1 MRIKEIMRRSC
12 AVTAVAALVAYHV
25 GPAFNAGAAELTTRE
40 GNVNAAKESKPDS
53 ALQRQGKQEK
63 GKKDYIVKFKTKTAM
78 KQSTKT
84 YEESTEINQNGED
97 KLEENKFAS
106 LELSGSEAKQLETN
120 QNVEFVEEDKE
131 VSACGEK
138 YFAGKDKKKHK
149 KVEKRH
155 KKNESDVEWNVRMIH
170 AENKAK
176 KQQGAK
182 KVKIAI
188 LDSGVDWGNDINLAY
203 QTSLVPGEEEM
214 TQMFMDGSGHGSSV
228 ASLIAASDN
237 GEGITGINPNAE
249 IYSYRVLGDG
259 NKAPISRVVEAIYM
273 AINHKVNIIN
283 MSFGIS
289 EYSEALEKAVQD
301 ATDAGIL
308 VIAAAGNT
316 GSDGVQYPAAYDE
329 VMAVGAVDKNGSV
342 EQYSAKGEELDLVAP
357 GELVRT
363 TGFIGSEEVVSGT
376 SLAAPQVAAAASL
389 IMEKNPSASPAFV
402 RGLLNETANL
412 YGESKAYGSGLLDAE
427 YALQQYD
434 NYSKKYAEN
443 DADAKNMVEVK
454 ENKRKV
460 ETFEDTGCVE
470 GSWTQDDHE
479 KMVSAGY
486 YCVRAGT
493 RFPDLTGEKDFT
505 YDNVKYKYDLGIK
518 KGDKDSRK
526 FAGMTKNPWWHG
538 YHAQN
543 YIKAVL
549 YATYIADAIYKYNLV
564 SKTESLFEYDNQIA
578 MESSIYELYN
588 NSQLGWKYILYYL
601 KENYSKAKKQSNSN
615 GFKRAV
621 IWGMAIHSATDT
633 YAHSAETRSGTIKHN
648 KGAYVDA
655 DNPDYVTER
664 YRDAQKVAE
673 QIMDKYRSQKKLTAK
688 DLVMPGNRTVNYQ
701 LKNYE
706 KYIKEVDSSIN
717 YSYSYPSK

>member
-1 MRIKEIMRRSC
+1 MRVREIMRRSC
-12 AVTAVAALVAYHV
+12 AVTAMAALVMHHV
-25 GPAFNAGAAELTTRE
+25 GPMLNIRAAEPA
-40 GNVNAAKESKPDS
+40 NESGVTG
-53 ALQRQGKQEK
+53 QRTQQK
-63 GKKDYIVKFKTKTAM
+63 GKKDYIVKFKTKAAM

-97 KLEENKFAS
+97 KLEENKLVS
-106 LELSGSEAKQLETN
+106 LELSGKEAEQLETN

-155 KKNESDVEWNVRMIH
+155 KKNESKVEWNVQMIH

-176 KQQGAK
+176 KSNN

-188 LDSGVDWGNDINLAY
+188 LDSGVDWGNDIDLAY

-228 ASLIAASDN
+228 ASLIAAKDN

-329 VMAVGAVDKNGSV
+329 VMAVGAVDKDGSV

-389 IMEKNPSASPAFV
+389 IMEKNLNASPEFV

-412 YGESKAYGSGLLDAE
+412 YGESDAYGSGLLDAE
-427 YALQQYD
+427 YALAQYD
-434 NYSKKYAEN
+434 NYSKNYTKIN
-443 DADAKNMVEVK
+443 TQNGVEVK
-454 ENKRKV
+454 VNKRKV
-460 ETFEDTGCVE
+460 ETFEDTGCVA
-470 GSWTQDDHE
+470 GSWTEGAHK
-479 KMVSAGY
+479 KMVEEEY
-486 YCVRAGT
+486 YCVRAGV
-493 RFPDLTGEKDFT
+493 RFPDLKEKQPTIDYEGKSWNLNLGSNT
-505 YDNVKYKYDLGIK
+505 SDDKYLFYGH
-518 KGDKDSRK
+518 K
-526 FAGMTKNPWWHG
+526 FNPCWHG
-538 YHAQN
+538 YYTTN
-543 YIKAVL
+543 YVKAVL
-549 YATYIADAIYKYNLV
+549 YATYIAEAVYKYNTIAR
-564 SKTESLFEYDNQIA
+564 TESSFEYEYAQR
-578 MESSIYELYN
+578 MQQSVEHLYDK
-588 NSQLGWKYILYYL
+588 SQEGWNYILYDL
-601 KENYSKAKKQSNSN
+601 KKNNSKAKKQSNSN

-621 IWGMAIHSATDT
+621 ICGMAIHSATDV
-633 YAHSAETRSGTIKHN
+633 YAHSTRTRSGDIIHPSTGIKN
-648 KGAYVDA
+648 GAD
-655 DNPDYVTER
+655 
-664 YRDAQKVAE
+664 
-673 QIMDKYRSQKKLTAK
+673 DK
-688 DLVMPGNRTVNYQ
+688 
-701 LKNYE
+701 E
-706 KYIKEVDSSIN
+706 YIKERYDDAATVARRMMLRYSEKKELRVTDLEVPGN
-717 YSYSYPSK
+717 YTRNYELNKYSDYMKEVGNEVHYTFDYSNSHGTK

>member
-1 MRIKEIMRRSC
+1 MRVREIMRRSC
-12 AVTAVAALVAYHV
+12 AVTAMAALVMHHV
-25 GPAFNAGAAELTTRE
+25 GPMLNIRAAEPA
-40 GNVNAAKESKPDS
+40 NESGVTG
-53 ALQRQGKQEK
+53 QRTQQK

-84 YEESTEINQNGED
+84 YEESAEINQNGED
-97 KLEENKFAS
+97 KLEENKLVS
-106 LELSGSEAKQLETN
+106 LELSGKEAEQLETN

-155 KKNESDVEWNVRMIH
+155 KKNESKVEWNVQMIH

-176 KQQGAK
+176 KSNN

-188 LDSGVDWGNDINLAY
+188 LDSGVDWGNDIDLAY

-228 ASLIAASDN
+228 ASLIAAKDN

-289 EYSEALEKAVQD
+289 EYSETLEKAVQD
-301 ATDAGIL
+301 AADAGIL
-308 VIAAAGNT
+308 VVAAAGNT
-316 GSDGVQYPAAYDE
+316 GSEGVQYPAAYDE
-329 VMAVGAVDKNGSV
+329 VMAVGAVDKDGSV

-357 GELVRT
+357 GELIRT

-389 IMEKNPSASPAFV
+389 IMEKNLNASPEFV

-412 YGESKAYGSGLLDAE
+412 YGESDAYGSGLLDAE
-427 YALQQYD
+427 YALAQYD
-434 NYSKKYAEN
+434 NYSKNYTKIN
-443 DADAKNMVEVK
+443 TQNGVEVK
-454 ENKRKV
+454 VNKRKV

-470 GSWTQDDHE
+470 GSWTEGAHK
-479 KMVSAGY
+479 KMVEEEY
-486 YCVRAGT
+486 YCVRAGV
-493 RFPDLTGEKDFT
+493 RFPDLKEKQPTIDYEGKSWNLNLGSNT
-505 YDNVKYKYDLGIK
+505 SDDKYLFYGH
-518 KGDKDSRK
+518 K
-526 FAGMTKNPWWHG
+526 FNPCWHG
-538 YHAQN
+538 YYTTN
-543 YIKAVL
+543 YVKAVL
-549 YATYIADAIYKYNLV
+549 YATYIAEAVYKYNTIAR
-564 SKTESLFEYDNQIA
+564 TESSFEYEYAQR
-578 MESSIYELYN
+578 MQQSVEHLYDK
-588 NSQLGWKYILYYL
+588 SQEGWNYILYDL
-601 KENYSKAKKQSNSN
+601 KKNNSKAKKQSNSN

-621 IWGMAIHSATDT
+621 IWGMAIHSATDV
-633 YAHSAETRSGTIKHN
+633 YAHSTRTRSGDIIHPSTGIKN
-648 KGAYVDA
+648 GAD
-655 DNPDYVTER
+655 
-664 YRDAQKVAE
+664 
-673 QIMDKYRSQKKLTAK
+673 DK
-688 DLVMPGNRTVNYQ
+688 
-701 LKNYE
+701 E
-706 KYIKEVDSSIN
+706 YIKERYDDAATVARRMMLRYSEKKELRVTDLEVPGN
-717 YSYSYPSK
+717 YTRNYELNKYSDYMKEVGNEVHYTFDYSNSHGTK

>member
-1 MRIKEIMRRSC
+1 MRVREIMRRSC
-12 AVTAVAALVAYHV
+12 AVTAMAALVMHHV
-25 GPAFNAGAAELTTRE
+25 GPMLNIRAAEPA
-40 GNVNAAKESKPDS
+40 NESGVTG
-53 ALQRQGKQEK
+53 QRTQQK

-78 KQSTKT
+78 EQSTTT

-97 KLEENKFAS
+97 KLEENKLVS
-106 LELSGSEAKQLETN
+106 LELSGKEAEQLETN

-155 KKNESDVEWNVRMIH
+155 KKNESKVEWNVQMIH

-176 KQQGAK
+176 KSNN

-188 LDSGVDWGNDINLAY
+188 LDSGVDWGNDIDLAY

-228 ASLIAASDN
+228 ASLIAAKDN
-237 GEGITGINPNAE
+237 GEGLTVINPNAE

-316 GSDGVQYPAAYDE
+316 GSEGVQYPAAYDE
-329 VMAVGAVDKNGSV
+329 VMAVGAVDKDGSV

-389 IMEKNPSASPAFV
+389 IMEKNLNASPEFV

-412 YGESKAYGSGLLDAE
+412 YGESDAYGSGLLDAE
-427 YALQQYD
+427 YALAQYD
-434 NYSKKYAEN
+434 NYSKNYTKSN
-443 DADAKNMVEVK
+443 TQNGVEVK
-454 ENKRKV
+454 ANKRKV

-479 KMVSAGY
+479 VVIDPQNY
-486 YCVRAGT
+486 NVRYGA
-493 RFPDLTGEKDFT
+493 RFPDTKR
-505 YDNVKYKYDLGIK
+505 YIAK
-518 KGDKDSRK
+518 KGDENTYIFKRMSI
-526 FAGMTKNPWWHG
+526 NPWWHG
-538 YHAQN
+538 YYTTN
-543 YIKAVL
+543 YIEAVL
-549 YATYIADAIYKYNLV
+549 YISRVGDAIYKYGIGKYGKASALGYSDYKKV
-564 SKTESLFEYDNQIA
+564 KEDISKIDWDKEVGRVNERYKKSQKNTKGFQRA
-578 MESSIYELYN
+578 M
-588 NSQLGWKYILYYL
+588 
-601 KENYSKAKKQSNSN
+601 
-615 GFKRAV
+615 
-621 IWGMAIHSATDT
+621 IWGMAIHSAMDIFSHST
-633 YAHSAETRSGTIKHN
+633 YVNGSPILHTKDMQ
-648 KGAYVDA
+648 DA
-655 DNPDYVTER
+655 DRVKYLEER
-664 YRDAQKVAE
+664 YKDASVVAK
-673 QIMDKYRSQKKLTAK
+673 QIMKAYISKREL
-688 DLVMPGNRTVNYQ
+688 TVNDLILPYKAITYKI
-701 LKNYE
+701 KNLYE
-706 KYIKEVDSSIN
+706 YVLETSEESVAKKVQS
-717 YSYSYPSK
+717 YSYSGSSK

>member
-1 MRIKEIMRRSC
+1 MRVREIMRRSC
-12 AVTAVAALVAYHV
+12 AVTAMAALVMHHV
-25 GPAFNAGAAELTTRE
+25 GPMLNIRAAEPA
-40 GNVNAAKESKPDS
+40 NESGVTG
-53 ALQRQGKQEK
+53 QRTQQK

-78 KQSTKT
+78 EQSTTT

-97 KLEENKFAS
+97 KLEENKLVS
-106 LELSGSEAKQLETN
+106 LELSGKEAEQLETN

-155 KKNESDVEWNVRMIH
+155 KKNESKVEWNVQMIH

-176 KQQGAK
+176 KSNN

-188 LDSGVDWGNDINLAY
+188 LDSGVDWGNDIALAY

-228 ASLIAASDN
+228 ASLIAAKDN

-289 EYSEALEKAVQD
+289 EYSETLEKAVQD
-301 ATDAGIL
+301 AADAGIL
-308 VIAAAGNT
+308 VVAAAGNT
-316 GSDGVQYPAAYDE
+316 GSEGVQYPAAYDE
-329 VMAVGAVDKNGSV
+329 VMAVGAVDKDGSV

-357 GELVRT
+357 GELIRT

-389 IMEKNPSASPAFV
+389 IMEKNLNASPEFV

-412 YGESKAYGSGLLDAE
+412 YGESDAYGSGLLDAE
-427 YALQQYD
+427 YALAQYD
-434 NYSKKYAEN
+434 NYSKNHTKIN
-443 DADAKNMVEVK
+443 TQNGVEVK
-454 ENKRKV
+454 ANKRKV

-470 GSWTQDDHE
+470 GSWTKNTHE
-479 KMVSAGY
+479 NMVAEEY
-486 YCVRAGT
+486 YCVRAGA
-493 RFPDLTGEKDFT
+493 RLPDL
-505 YDNVKYKYDLGIK
+505 
-518 KGDKDSRK
+518 KGKQPSINYEGKAWNFNFGSNTSDDEYVFYGHK
-526 FAGMTKNPWWHG
+526 FNPWWHG
-538 YHAQN
+538 YYTIN
-543 YIKAVL
+543 YVKAVL
-549 YATYIADAIYKYNLV
+549 YATYIAEAVYKYNTI
-564 SKTESLFEYDNQIA
+564 SQTQ
-578 MESSIYELYN
+578 SSFQYEHAENMKNSVERLYAN
-588 NSQLGWKYILYYL
+588 EQAGWKYILYDL
-601 KENYSKAKKQSNSN
+601 KSKNSKAKNQSNSN

-621 IWGMAIHSATDT
+621 IWGMAIHSATDV
-633 YAHSAETRSGTIKHN
+633 YAHSARTRNGDIVHPASGTAN
-648 KGAYVDA
+648 GAD
-655 DNPDYVTER
+655 
-664 YRDAQKVAE
+664 
-673 QIMDKYRSQKKLTAK
+673 DK
-688 DLVMPGNRTVNYQ
+688 
-701 LKNYE
+701 E
-706 KYIKEVDSSIN
+706 YIKERYDDAATVARRMMLRYREKKELRVTDLEVPGNYTRNYELNKYVTYMKEVGNEVD
-717 YSYSYPSK
+717 YTFSYSNSHGTK

>member
-1 MRIKEIMRRSC
+1 MRVREIMRRSC
-12 AVTAVAALVAYHV
+12 AVTAMAALVAHHV
-25 GPAFNAGAAELTTRE
+25 GPIYNIRAAEPA
-40 GNVNAAKESKPDS
+40 NESGVTG
-53 ALQRQGKQEK
+53 QRTQQK

-84 YEESTEINQNGED
+84 YEESAEINQNGED
-97 KLEENKFAS
+97 KLEENKLVS
-106 LELSGSEAKQLETN
+106 LELSGKEAEQLETN

-155 KKNESDVEWNVRMIH
+155 KKSESKVEWNVQMIH

-176 KQQGAK
+176 KSNN

-188 LDSGVDWGNDINLAY
+188 LDSGVDWGNDIDLAY

-228 ASLIAASDN
+228 ASLIAAKDN

-329 VMAVGAVDKNGSV
+329 VMAVGAVDKDGSV

-389 IMEKNPSASPAFV
+389 IMEKNLIASPEFV

-412 YGESKAYGSGLLDAE
+412 YGESDAYGSGLLDAE
-427 YALQQYD
+427 YALAQYD
-434 NYSKKYAEN
+434 NYSKNYTKIN
-443 DADAKNMVEVK
+443 TQNGVEVK
-454 ENKRKV
+454 VNKRKV
-460 ETFEDTGCVE
+460 ETFEDTGCVA
-470 GSWTQDDHE
+470 GSWTEGAHK
-479 KMVSAGY
+479 KMVEEEY
-486 YCVRAGT
+486 YCVRAGV
-493 RFPDLTGEKDFT
+493 RFPDLKEKQPTIDYEGKSWNLNLGSNT
-505 YDNVKYKYDLGIK
+505 SDDKYLFYGH
-518 KGDKDSRK
+518 K
-526 FAGMTKNPWWHG
+526 FNPCWHG
-538 YHAQN
+538 YYTTN
-543 YIKAVL
+543 YVKAVL
-549 YATYIADAIYKYNLV
+549 YATYIAEAVYKYNTIAR
-564 SKTESLFEYDNQIA
+564 TESSFEYEYAQR
-578 MESSIYELYN
+578 MQQSVEHLYDK
-588 NSQLGWKYILYYL
+588 SQEGWNYILYDL
-601 KENYSKAKKQSNSN
+601 KKNNSKAKKQSNSN

-621 IWGMAIHSATDT
+621 IWGMAIHSATDV
-633 YAHSAETRSGTIKHN
+633 YAHSTRTRSGDIIHPSTGIKN
-648 KGAYVDA
+648 GAD
-655 DNPDYVTER
+655 
-664 YRDAQKVAE
+664 
-673 QIMDKYRSQKKLTAK
+673 DK
-688 DLVMPGNRTVNYQ
+688 
-701 LKNYE
+701 E
-706 KYIKEVDSSIN
+706 YIKERYDDAATVARRMMLRYSEKKELRVTDLEVPGN
-717 YSYSYPSK
+717 YTRNYELNKYSDYMKEVGNEVHYTFDYSNSHGTK

>member
-1 MRIKEIMRRSC
+1 MRVREIMRRSC
-12 AVTAVAALVAYHV
+12 AVTAMAALVAHHV
-25 GPAFNAGAAELTTRE
+25 GPIYNIRAAEPA
-40 GNVNAAKESKPDS
+40 NESGVTE
-53 ALQRQGKQEK
+53 QRTQQK

-84 YEESTEINQNGED
+84 YEESAEINQNGED
-97 KLEENKFAS
+97 KLEENKLVS
-106 LELSGSEAKQLETN
+106 LELSGKEAEQLETN

-155 KKNESDVEWNVRMIH
+155 KKNESKVEWNVQMIH

-176 KQQGAK
+176 KSNN

-188 LDSGVDWGNDINLAY
+188 LDSGVDWGNDIDLAY

-228 ASLIAASDN
+228 ASLIAAKDN

-289 EYSEALEKAVQD
+289 EYSETLEKAVQD
-301 ATDAGIL
+301 AADAGIL
-308 VIAAAGNT
+308 VVAAAGNT
-316 GSDGVQYPAAYDE
+316 GSEGVQYPAAYDE
-329 VMAVGAVDKNGSV
+329 VMAVGAVDKDGSV

-389 IMEKNPSASPAFV
+389 IMEKNLNASPEFV

-412 YGESKAYGSGLLDAE
+412 YGESDAYGSGLLDAE
-427 YALQQYD
+427 YALAQYD
-434 NYSKKYAEN
+434 NYSKNYTKIN
-443 DADAKNMVEVK
+443 TQNGVEVK
-454 ENKRKV
+454 VNKRKV
-460 ETFEDTGCVE
+460 ETFEDTGCVA
-470 GSWTQDDHE
+470 GSWTEGAHK
-479 KMVSAGY
+479 KMVEEEY
-486 YCVRAGT
+486 YCVRAGV
-493 RFPDLTGEKDFT
+493 RFPDLKEKQPTIDYEGKSWNLNLGSNT
-505 YDNVKYKYDLGIK
+505 SDDKYLFYGH
-518 KGDKDSRK
+518 K
-526 FAGMTKNPWWHG
+526 FNPCWHG
-538 YHAQN
+538 YYTTN
-543 YIKAVL
+543 YVKAVL
-549 YATYIADAIYKYNLV
+549 YATYIAEAVYKYNTIAR
-564 SKTESLFEYDNQIA
+564 TESSFEYEYAQR
-578 MESSIYELYN
+578 MQQSVEHLYDK
-588 NSQLGWKYILYYL
+588 SQEGWNYILYDL
-601 KENYSKAKKQSNSN
+601 KKNNSKAKKQSNSN

-621 IWGMAIHSATDT
+621 IWGMAIHSATDV
-633 YAHSAETRSGTIKHN
+633 YAHSTRTRSGDIIHPSTGIKN
-648 KGAYVDA
+648 GAD
-655 DNPDYVTER
+655 
-664 YRDAQKVAE
+664 
-673 QIMDKYRSQKKLTAK
+673 DK
-688 DLVMPGNRTVNYQ
+688 
-701 LKNYE
+701 E
-706 KYIKEVDSSIN
+706 YIKERYDDAATVARRMMLRYSEKKELRVTDLEVPGN
-717 YSYSYPSK
+717 YTRNYELNKYSDYMKEVGNEVHYTFDYSNSHGTK

>member
-1 MRIKEIMRRSC
+1 MRVREIMRRSC
-12 AVTAVAALVAYHV
+12 AVTAMAALVMHHV
-25 GPAFNAGAAELTTRE
+25 GPMLNIRAAEPA
-40 GNVNAAKESKPDS
+40 NESGVTG
-53 ALQRQGKQEK
+53 QRTQQK

-84 YEESTEINQNGED
+84 YEESAEINQNGED
-97 KLEENKFAS
+97 KLEENKLVS
-106 LELSGSEAKQLETN
+106 LELSGKEAEQLETN

-155 KKNESDVEWNVRMIH
+155 KKNESKVEWNVQMIH

-176 KQQGAK
+176 KSNN

-188 LDSGVDWGNDINLAY
+188 LDSGVDWGNDIDLAY

-228 ASLIAASDN
+228 ASLIAAKDN

-289 EYSEALEKAVQD
+289 EYSETLEKAVQD
-301 ATDAGIL
+301 AADAGIL
-308 VIAAAGNT
+308 VVAAAGNT
-316 GSDGVQYPAAYDE
+316 GSEGVQYPAAYDE
-329 VMAVGAVDKNGSV
+329 VMAVGAVDKDGSV

-389 IMEKNPSASPAFV
+389 IMEKNLNASPEFV

-412 YGESKAYGSGLLDAE
+412 YGESDAYGSGLLDAE
-427 YALQQYD
+427 YALAQYD
-434 NYSKKYAEN
+434 NYSKNYTKIN
-443 DADAKNMVEVK
+443 TQNGVEVK
-454 ENKRKV
+454 VNKRKV
-460 ETFEDTGCVE
+460 ETFEDTGCVA
-470 GSWTQDDHE
+470 GSWTEGAHK
-479 KMVSAGY
+479 KMVEEEY
-486 YCVRAGT
+486 YCVRAGV
-493 RFPDLTGEKDFT
+493 RFPDLKEKQPTIDYEGKSWNLNLGSNT
-505 YDNVKYKYDLGIK
+505 SDDKYLFYGH
-518 KGDKDSRK
+518 K
-526 FAGMTKNPWWHG
+526 FNPCWHG
-538 YHAQN
+538 YYTTN
-543 YIKAVL
+543 YVKAVL
-549 YATYIADAIYKYNLV
+549 YATYIAEAVYKYNTIAR
-564 SKTESLFEYDNQIA
+564 TESSFEYEYAQR
-578 MESSIYELYN
+578 MQQSVEHLYDK
-588 NSQLGWKYILYYL
+588 SQEGWNYILYDL
-601 KENYSKAKKQSNSN
+601 KKNNSKAKKQSNSN

-621 IWGMAIHSATDT
+621 IWGMAIHSATDV
-633 YAHSAETRSGTIKHN
+633 YAHSTRTRSGDIIHPSTGIKN
-648 KGAYVDA
+648 GAD
-655 DNPDYVTER
+655 
-664 YRDAQKVAE
+664 
-673 QIMDKYRSQKKLTAK
+673 DK
-688 DLVMPGNRTVNYQ
+688 
-701 LKNYE
+701 E
-706 KYIKEVDSSIN
+706 YIKERYDDAATVARRMMLRYSEKKELRVTDLEVPGN
-717 YSYSYPSK
+717 YTRNYELNKYSDYMKEVGNEVHYTFDYSNSHGTK

>member
-1 MRIKEIMRRSC
+1 MRVREIMRRSC
-12 AVTAVAALVAYHV
+12 AVTAMAALVMHHV
-25 GPAFNAGAAELTTRE
+25 GPMLNIRAAEPA
-40 GNVNAAKESKPDS
+40 NESGV
-53 ALQRQGKQEK
+53 AEQRTQQK
-63 GKKDYIVKFKTKTAM
+63 GKKDYIVKFKTKAAM

-97 KLEENKFAS
+97 KLEENKLVS
-106 LELSGSEAKQLETN
+106 LELSGKEAEQLETN
-120 QNVEFVEEDKE
+120 QNVEFVEEDKD

-155 KKNESDVEWNVRMIH
+155 KKNESKVEWNVQMIH

-176 KQQGAK
+176 KSNN

-188 LDSGVDWGNDINLAY
+188 LDSGVDWGNDIDLAY

-228 ASLIAASDN
+228 ASLIAAKDN

-289 EYSEALEKAVQD
+289 EYSETLEKAVQD
-301 ATDAGIL
+301 AADAGIL
-308 VIAAAGNT
+308 VVAAAGNT
-316 GSDGVQYPAAYDE
+316 GSEGVQYPAAYDE
-329 VMAVGAVDKNGSV
+329 VMAVGAVDKDGSV

-389 IMEKNPSASPAFV
+389 IMEKNLNASPEFV

-412 YGESKAYGSGLLDAE
+412 YGESDAYGSGLLDAE
-427 YALQQYD
+427 YALAQYD
-434 NYSKKYAEN
+434 NYSKNYTKIN
-443 DADAKNMVEVK
+443 TQNGVEVK
-454 ENKRKV
+454 ANKRKV

-470 GSWTQDDHE
+470 GSWTEGAHK
-479 KMVSAGY
+479 KMVEEEY
-486 YCVRAGT
+486 YCVRAGV
-493 RFPDLTGEKDFT
+493 RFPDLKEKQPTIDYEGKSWNLNLGSNT
-505 YDNVKYKYDLGIK
+505 SDDKYLFYGH
-518 KGDKDSRK
+518 K
-526 FAGMTKNPWWHG
+526 FNPCWHG
-538 YHAQN
+538 YYTTN
-543 YIKAVL
+543 YVKAVL
-549 YATYIADAIYKYNLV
+549 YATYIAEAVYKYNTIAR
-564 SKTESLFEYDNQIA
+564 TESSFEYEYAQR
-578 MESSIYELYN
+578 MQQSVEHLYDK
-588 NSQLGWKYILYYL
+588 SQEGWNYILYDL
-601 KENYSKAKKQSNSN
+601 KKNNSKAKKQSNSN

-621 IWGMAIHSATDT
+621 IWGMAIHSATDV
-633 YAHSAETRSGTIKHN
+633 YAHSTRTRSGDIIHPSTGIKN
-648 KGAYVDA
+648 GAD
-655 DNPDYVTER
+655 
-664 YRDAQKVAE
+664 
-673 QIMDKYRSQKKLTAK
+673 DK
-688 DLVMPGNRTVNYQ
+688 
-701 LKNYE
+701 E
-706 KYIKEVDSSIN
+706 YIKERYDDAATVARRMMLRYSEKKELRVTDLEVPGN
-717 YSYSYPSK
+717 YTRNYELNKYSDYMKEVGNEVHYTFDYSNSHGTK

>member
-1 MRIKEIMRRSC
+1 MRVREIMRRSC
-12 AVTAVAALVAYHV
+12 AVTAMAALVMHHV
-25 GPAFNAGAAELTTRE
+25 GPMLNIRAAEPA
-40 GNVNAAKESKPDS
+40 NESGVTG
-53 ALQRQGKQEK
+53 QRTQQK
-63 GKKDYIVKFKTKTAM
+63 GKKDYIVKFKTKAEM

-97 KLEENKFAS
+97 KLEENKLVS
-106 LELSGSEAKQLETN
+106 LELSGKEAEQLETN

-155 KKNESDVEWNVRMIH
+155 KKNESKVEWNVQMIH

-176 KQQGAK
+176 KSNN

-188 LDSGVDWGNDINLAY
+188 LDSGVDWGNDIDLAY

-228 ASLIAASDN
+228 ASLIAAKDN

-289 EYSEALEKAVQD
+289 EYSETLEKAVQD
-301 ATDAGIL
+301 AADAGIL
-308 VIAAAGNT
+308 VVAAAGNT
-316 GSDGVQYPAAYDE
+316 GSEGVQYPAAYDE
-329 VMAVGAVDKNGSV
+329 VMAVGAVDKDGSV

-389 IMEKNPSASPAFV
+389 IMEKNLNASPEFV

-412 YGESKAYGSGLLDAE
+412 YGESDAYGSGLLDAE
-427 YALQQYD
+427 YALAQYD
-434 NYSKKYAEN
+434 NYSKNYTKIN
-443 DADAKNMVEVK
+443 TQNGVEVK
-454 ENKRKV
+454 VNKRKV
-460 ETFEDTGCVE
+460 ETFEDTGCVA
-470 GSWTQDDHE
+470 GSWTEGAHK
-479 KMVSAGY
+479 KMVEEEY
-486 YCVRAGT
+486 YCVRAGV
-493 RFPDLTGEKDFT
+493 RFPDLKEKQPTIDYEGKSWNLNLGSHT
-505 YDNVKYKYDLGIK
+505 SDDKYLFYGH
-518 KGDKDSRK
+518 K
-526 FAGMTKNPWWHG
+526 FNPCWHG
-538 YHAQN
+538 YYTTN
-543 YIKAVL
+543 YVKAVL
-549 YATYIADAIYKYNLV
+549 YATYIAEAVYKYNTIAR
-564 SKTESLFEYDNQIA
+564 TESSFEYEYAQR
-578 MESSIYELYN
+578 MQQSVEHLYDK
-588 NSQLGWKYILYYL
+588 SQEGWNYILYDL
-601 KENYSKAKKQSNSN
+601 KKNNSKAKKQSNSN

-621 IWGMAIHSATDT
+621 IWGMAIHSATDV
-633 YAHSAETRSGTIKHN
+633 YAHSTRTRSGDIIHPSTGIKN
-648 KGAYVDA
+648 GAD
-655 DNPDYVTER
+655 
-664 YRDAQKVAE
+664 
-673 QIMDKYRSQKKLTAK
+673 DK
-688 DLVMPGNRTVNYQ
+688 
-701 LKNYE
+701 E
-706 KYIKEVDSSIN
+706 YIKERYDDAATVARRMMLRYSEKKELRVTDLEVPGN
-717 YSYSYPSK
+717 YTRNYELNKYSDYMKEVGNEVHYTFDYSNSHGTK

>member
-1 MRIKEIMRRSC
+1 MRVREIMRRSC
-12 AVTAVAALVAYHV
+12 AVTAMAALVMHHV
-25 GPAFNAGAAELTTRE
+25 GPMLNIRAAEPA
-40 GNVNAAKESKPDS
+40 NESGVTG
-53 ALQRQGKQEK
+53 QRTQQK
-63 GKKDYIVKFKTKTAM
+63 GKKDYIVKFKTKAEM

-97 KLEENKFAS
+97 KLEENKLVS
-106 LELSGSEAKQLETN
+106 LELSGKEAEQLETN

-155 KKNESDVEWNVRMIH
+155 KKNESKVEWNVQMIH

-176 KQQGAK
+176 KSNN

-188 LDSGVDWGNDINLAY
+188 LDSGVDWGNDIDLAY

-228 ASLIAASDN
+228 ASLIAAKDN

-289 EYSEALEKAVQD
+289 EYSETLEKAVQD
-301 ATDAGIL
+301 AADAGIL
-308 VIAAAGNT
+308 VVAAAGNT
-316 GSDGVQYPAAYDE
+316 GSEGVQYPAAYDE
-329 VMAVGAVDKNGSV
+329 VMAVGAVDKDGSV

-389 IMEKNPSASPAFV
+389 IMEKNLNASPEFV

-412 YGESKAYGSGLLDAE
+412 YGESDAYGSGLLDAE
-427 YALQQYD
+427 YALAQYD
-434 NYSKKYAEN
+434 NYSKNYTKIN
-443 DADAKNMVEVK
+443 TQNGVEVK
-454 ENKRKV
+454 VNKRKV
-460 ETFEDTGCVE
+460 ETFEDTGCVA
-470 GSWTQDDHE
+470 GSWTEGAHK
-479 KMVSAGY
+479 KMVEEEY
-486 YCVRAGT
+486 YCVRAGV
-493 RFPDLTGEKDFT
+493 RFPDLKEKQPTIDYEGKSWNLNLGSNT
-505 YDNVKYKYDLGIK
+505 SDDKYLFYGH
-518 KGDKDSRK
+518 K
-526 FAGMTKNPWWHG
+526 FNPCWHG
-538 YHAQN
+538 YYTTN
-543 YIKAVL
+543 YVKAVL
-549 YATYIADAIYKYNLV
+549 YATYIAEAVYKYNTIAR
-564 SKTESLFEYDNQIA
+564 TESSFEYEYAQR
-578 MESSIYELYN
+578 MQQSVEHLYDK
-588 NSQLGWKYILYYL
+588 SQEGWNYILYDL
-601 KENYSKAKKQSNSN
+601 KKNNSKAKKQSNSN

-621 IWGMAIHSATDT
+621 IWGMAIHSATDV
-633 YAHSAETRSGTIKHN
+633 YAHSTRTRSGDIIHPSTGIKN
-648 KGAYVDA
+648 GAD
-655 DNPDYVTER
+655 
-664 YRDAQKVAE
+664 
-673 QIMDKYRSQKKLTAK
+673 DK
-688 DLVMPGNRTVNYQ
+688 
-701 LKNYE
+701 E
-706 KYIKEVDSSIN
+706 YIKERYDDAATVARRMMLRYSEKKELRVTDLEVPGN
-717 YSYSYPSK
+717 YTRNYELNKYSDYMKEVGNEVHYTFDYSNSHGTK

>member
-1 MRIKEIMRRSC
+1 MRVREIMRRSC
-12 AVTAVAALVAYHV
+12 AVTAMAALVMHHV
-25 GPAFNAGAAELTTRE
+25 GPMLNIRAAEPA
-40 GNVNAAKESKPDS
+40 NESGVTG
-53 ALQRQGKQEK
+53 QRTQQK
-63 GKKDYIVKFKTKTAM
+63 GKKDNIVKFKTKAEM

-97 KLEENKFAS
+97 KLEENKLVS
-106 LELSGSEAKQLETN
+106 LELSGKEAEQLETN

-155 KKNESDVEWNVRMIH
+155 KKNESKVEWNVQMIH

-176 KQQGAK
+176 KSNN

-188 LDSGVDWGNDINLAY
+188 LDSGVDWGNDIDLAY

-228 ASLIAASDN
+228 ASLIAAKDN

-289 EYSEALEKAVQD
+289 EYSETLEKAVQD
-301 ATDAGIL
+301 AADAGIL
-308 VIAAAGNT
+308 VVAAAGNT
-316 GSDGVQYPAAYDE
+316 GSEGVQYPAAYDE
-329 VMAVGAVDKNGSV
+329 VMAVGAVDKDGSV

-389 IMEKNPSASPAFV
+389 IMEKNLNASPEFV

-412 YGESKAYGSGLLDAE
+412 YGESDAYGSGLLDAE
-427 YALQQYD
+427 YALAQYD
-434 NYSKKYAEN
+434 NYSKNYTKIN
-443 DADAKNMVEVK
+443 TQNGVEVK
-454 ENKRKV
+454 VNKRKV
-460 ETFEDTGCVE
+460 ETFEDTGCVA
-470 GSWTQDDHE
+470 GSWTEGAHK
-479 KMVSAGY
+479 KMVEEEY
-486 YCVRAGT
+486 YCVRAGV
-493 RFPDLTGEKDFT
+493 RFPDLKEKQPTIDYEGKSWNLNLGSNT
-505 YDNVKYKYDLGIK
+505 SDDKYLFYGH
-518 KGDKDSRK
+518 K
-526 FAGMTKNPWWHG
+526 FNPCWHG
-538 YHAQN
+538 YYTTN
-543 YIKAVL
+543 YVKAVL
-549 YATYIADAIYKYNLV
+549 YATYIAEAVYKYNTIAR
-564 SKTESLFEYDNQIA
+564 TESSFEYEYAQR
-578 MESSIYELYN
+578 MQQSVEHLYDK
-588 NSQLGWKYILYYL
+588 SQEGWNYILYDL
-601 KENYSKAKKQSNSN
+601 KKNNSKAKKQSNSN

-621 IWGMAIHSATDT
+621 IWGMAIHSATDV
-633 YAHSAETRSGTIKHN
+633 YAHSTRTRSGDIIHPSTGIKN
-648 KGAYVDA
+648 GAD
-655 DNPDYVTER
+655 
-664 YRDAQKVAE
+664 
-673 QIMDKYRSQKKLTAK
+673 DK
-688 DLVMPGNRTVNYQ
+688 
-701 LKNYE
+701 E
-706 KYIKEVDSSIN
+706 YIKERYDDAATVARRMMLRYSEKKELRVTDLEVPGN
-717 YSYSYPSK
+717 YTRNYELNKYSDYMKEVGNEVHYTFDYSNSHGTK

>member
-1 MRIKEIMRRSC
+1 MRVREIMRRSC
-12 AVTAVAALVAYHV
+12 AVTAMAALVAHHV
-25 GPAFNAGAAELTTRE
+25 GPIYNIRAAEPA
-40 GNVNAAKESKPDS
+40 NESGVTE
-53 ALQRQGKQEK
+53 QRTQQK

-84 YEESTEINQNGED
+84 YEESAEINQNGED
-97 KLEENKFAS
+97 KLEENKLVS
-106 LELSGSEAKQLETN
+106 LELSGKEAEQLETN

-155 KKNESDVEWNVRMIH
+155 KKSESKVEWNVQMIH

-176 KQQGAK
+176 KSNN

-188 LDSGVDWGNDINLAY
+188 LDSGVDWGNDIDLAY

-228 ASLIAASDN
+228 ASLIAAKDN

-329 VMAVGAVDKNGSV
+329 VMAVGAVDKDGSV

-389 IMEKNPSASPAFV
+389 IMEKNLNASPEFV

-412 YGESKAYGSGLLDAE
+412 YGESDAYGSGLLDAE
-427 YALQQYD
+427 YALAQYD
-434 NYSKKYAEN
+434 NYSKNYTKIN
-443 DADAKNMVEVK
+443 TQNGVEVK
-454 ENKRKV
+454 VNKRKV
-460 ETFEDTGCVE
+460 ETFEDTGCVA
-470 GSWTQDDHE
+470 GSWTEGAHK
-479 KMVSAGY
+479 KMVEEEY
-486 YCVRAGT
+486 YCVRAGV
-493 RFPDLTGEKDFT
+493 RFPDLKEKQPTIDYEGKSWNLNLGSNT
-505 YDNVKYKYDLGIK
+505 SDDKYLFYGH
-518 KGDKDSRK
+518 K
-526 FAGMTKNPWWHG
+526 FNPCWHG
-538 YHAQN
+538 YYTTN
-543 YIKAVL
+543 YVKAVL
-549 YATYIADAIYKYNLV
+549 YATYIAEAVYKYNTIAR
-564 SKTESLFEYDNQIA
+564 TESSFEYEYAQR
-578 MESSIYELYN
+578 MQQSVEHLYDK
-588 NSQLGWKYILYYL
+588 SQEGWNYILYDL
-601 KENYSKAKKQSNSN
+601 KKNNSKAKKQSNSN

-621 IWGMAIHSATDT
+621 IWGMAIHSATDV
-633 YAHSAETRSGTIKHN
+633 YAHSTRTRSGDIIHPSTGIKN
-648 KGAYVDA
+648 GAD
-655 DNPDYVTER
+655 
-664 YRDAQKVAE
+664 
-673 QIMDKYRSQKKLTAK
+673 DK
-688 DLVMPGNRTVNYQ
+688 
-701 LKNYE
+701 E
-706 KYIKEVDSSIN
+706 YIKERYDDAATVARRMMLRYSEKKELRVTDLEVPGN
-717 YSYSYPSK
+717 YTRNYELNKYSDYMKEVGNEVHYTFDYSNSHGTK

>member
-1 MRIKEIMRRSC
+1 MRVREIMRRSC
-12 AVTAVAALVAYHV
+12 AVTAMAALVMHHV
-25 GPAFNAGAAELTTRE
+25 GPMLNIRAAEPA
-40 GNVNAAKESKPDS
+40 NESGVTG
-53 ALQRQGKQEK
+53 QRTQQK
-63 GKKDYIVKFKTKTAM
+63 GKKDYIVKFKTKAAM

-97 KLEENKFAS
+97 KLEENKLVS
-106 LELSGSEAKQLETN
+106 LELSGKEAEQLETN

-155 KKNESDVEWNVRMIH
+155 KKNESKVEWNVQMIH

-176 KQQGAK
+176 KSNN

-188 LDSGVDWGNDINLAY
+188 LDSGVDWGNDIDLAY

-228 ASLIAASDN
+228 ASLIAAKDN

-308 VIAAAGNT
+308 VVAAAGNT
-316 GSDGVQYPAAYDE
+316 GSEGVQYPAAYDE
-329 VMAVGAVDKNGSV
+329 VMAVGAVDKDGSV

-389 IMEKNPSASPAFV
+389 IMEKNLNASPEFV

-412 YGESKAYGSGLLDAE
+412 YGESDAYGSGLLDAE
-427 YALQQYD
+427 YALAQYD
-434 NYSKKYAEN
+434 NYSKNYTKIN
-443 DADAKNMVEVK
+443 TQNGVEVK
-454 ENKRKV
+454 VNKRKV

-470 GSWTQDDHE
+470 GSWTEGAHK
-479 KMVSAGY
+479 KMVEEEY
-486 YCVRAGT
+486 YCVRAGV
-493 RFPDLTGEKDFT
+493 RFPDLKDKLTVT
-505 YDNVKYKYDLGIK
+505 YDNVSYSFDMGTEHS
-518 KGDKDSRK
+518 GENGTEGRK
-526 FAGMTKNPWWHG
+526 FAGMNPNPCWHG
-538 YHAQN
+538 YYTTN
-543 YIKAVL
+543 YVKAVL
-549 YATYIADAIYKYNLV
+549 YATYIAEAVYKYNTIAR
-564 SKTESLFEYDNQIA
+564 TESSFEYEYAQKTQDSV
-578 MESSIYELYN
+578 EELYKT
-588 NSQLGWKYILYYL
+588 SQKGWNYILYDL
-601 KENYSKAKKQSNSN
+601 KKNNSKAKKQSNSN

-621 IWGMAIHSATDT
+621 IWGMAIHSATDV
-633 YAHSAETRSGTIKHN
+633 YAHSARTRSGDIIHPSTGIKN
-648 KGAYVDA
+648 GAD
-655 DNPDYVTER
+655 
-664 YRDAQKVAE
+664 
-673 QIMDKYRSQKKLTAK
+673 DK
-688 DLVMPGNRTVNYQ
+688 
-701 LKNYE
+701 E
-706 KYIKEVDSSIN
+706 YIKERYDDAATVARRMMLRYSEKKELRVTDLEVPGN
-717 YSYSYPSK
+717 YTRNYELNKYSDYMKEVGNEVHYTFDYSNSHGTK

>member
-1 MRIKEIMRRSC
+1 MRVREIMRRSC
-12 AVTAVAALVAYHV
+12 AVTAMAALVAHHV
-25 GPAFNAGAAELTTRE
+25 GPIYNIRAAEPA
-40 GNVNAAKESKPDS
+40 NESGVTE
-53 ALQRQGKQEK
+53 QRTQQK

-84 YEESTEINQNGED
+84 YEESAEINQNGED
-97 KLEENKFAS
+97 KLEENKLVS
-106 LELSGSEAKQLETN
+106 LELSGKEAEQLETN

-131 VSACGEK
+131 VSACGDK

-155 KKNESDVEWNVRMIH
+155 KKNESKVEWNVQMIH

-176 KQQGAK
+176 KSNN

-188 LDSGVDWGNDINLAY
+188 LDSGVDWGNDIDLAY

-228 ASLIAASDN
+228 ASLIAAKDN

-289 EYSEALEKAVQD
+289 EYSETLEKAVQD
-301 ATDAGIL
+301 AADAGIL
-308 VIAAAGNT
+308 VVAAAGNT

-329 VMAVGAVDKNGSV
+329 VMAVGAVDKDGSV

-389 IMEKNPSASPAFV
+389 IMEKNLNASPEFV

-412 YGESKAYGSGLLDAE
+412 YGESDAYGSGLLDAE
-427 YALQQYD
+427 YALAQYD
-434 NYSKKYAEN
+434 NYSKNHTKIN
-443 DADAKNMVEVK
+443 TQNGVEVK
-454 ENKRKV
+454 ANKRKV

-470 GSWTQDDHE
+470 GSWTRDTHE
-479 KMVSAGY
+479 NMVSAGY
-486 YCVRAGT
+486 FNVRYGA
-493 RFPDLTGEKDFT
+493 RFPDTERYKTG
-505 YDNVKYKYDLGIK
+505 DNKYVF
-518 KGDKDSRK
+518 R
-526 FAGMTKNPWWHG
+526 GMENNPWWHG
-538 YHAQN
+538 FYPTN

-549 YATYIADAIYKYNLV
+549 FASYMADTIGDKGIGQQNKTNNINAYSSASNMLDDVQYMDDKGIWSALLSEIKANDSSSKVQKQKDGKGFRRAIL
-564 SKTESLFEYDNQIA
+564 
-578 MESSIYELYN
+578 
-588 NSQLGWKYILYYL
+588 
-601 KENYSKAKKQSNSN
+601 
-615 GFKRAV
+615 
-621 IWGMAIHSATDT
+621 WGMAIHSATDI
-633 YAHSAETRSGTIKHN
+633 YAHSIRYKEKRITHTVVNGKKRADDVTVCPRRYEDAKQIAEKMMKKYIAKARLRASDLLPTKSPT
-648 KGAYVDA
+648 
-655 DNPDYVTER
+655 DY
-664 YRDAQKVAE
+664 
-673 QIMDKYRSQKKLTAK
+673 QI
-688 DLVMPGNRTVNYQ
+688 YQ
-701 LKNYE
+701 LYSF
-706 KYIKEVDSSIN
+706 IWDVDGAELASTV
-717 YSYSYPSK
+717 YSYSYQNSSK

>member
-1 MRIKEIMRRSC
+1 MRVREIMRRSC
-12 AVTAVAALVAYHV
+12 AVTAMAALVMHHV
-25 GPAFNAGAAELTTRE
+25 GPMLNIRAAEPA
-40 GNVNAAKESKPDS
+40 NESGVTG
-53 ALQRQGKQEK
+53 QRTQQK
-63 GKKDYIVKFKTKTAM
+63 GKKDYIVKFKTKAEM

-97 KLEENKFAS
+97 KLEENKLVS
-106 LELSGSEAKQLETN
+106 LELSGKEAEQLETN

-155 KKNESDVEWNVRMIH
+155 KKNESKVEWNVQMIH

-176 KQQGAK
+176 KSNN

-188 LDSGVDWGNDINLAY
+188 LDSGVDWGNDIDLAY

-228 ASLIAASDN
+228 ASLIAAKDN

-289 EYSEALEKAVQD
+289 EYSETLEKAVQD
-301 ATDAGIL
+301 AADAGIL
-308 VIAAAGNT
+308 VVATAGNT
-316 GSDGVQYPAAYDE
+316 GSEGVQYPAAYDE
-329 VMAVGAVDKNGSV
+329 VMAVGAVDKDGSV

-389 IMEKNPSASPAFV
+389 IMEKNLNASPEFV

-412 YGESKAYGSGLLDAE
+412 YGESDAYGSGLLDAE
-427 YALQQYD
+427 YALAQYD
-434 NYSKKYAEN
+434 NYSKNYTKIN
-443 DADAKNMVEVK
+443 TQNGVEVK
-454 ENKRKV
+454 VNKRKV
-460 ETFEDTGCVE
+460 ETFEDTGCVA
-470 GSWTQDDHE
+470 GSWTEGAHK
-479 KMVSAGY
+479 KMVEEEY
-486 YCVRAGT
+486 YCVRAGV
-493 RFPDLTGEKDFT
+493 RFPDLKEKQPTIDYEGKSWNLNLGSNT
-505 YDNVKYKYDLGIK
+505 SDDKYLFYGH
-518 KGDKDSRK
+518 K
-526 FAGMTKNPWWHG
+526 FNPCWHG
-538 YHAQN
+538 YYTTN
-543 YIKAVL
+543 YVKAVL
-549 YATYIADAIYKYNLV
+549 YATYIAEAVYKYNTIAR
-564 SKTESLFEYDNQIA
+564 TESSFEYEYAQR
-578 MESSIYELYN
+578 MQQSVEHLYDK
-588 NSQLGWKYILYYL
+588 SQEGWNYILYDL
-601 KENYSKAKKQSNSN
+601 KKNNSKAKKQSNSN

-621 IWGMAIHSATDT
+621 IWGMAIHSATDV
-633 YAHSAETRSGTIKHN
+633 YAHSTRTRSGDIIHPSTGIKN
-648 KGAYVDA
+648 GAD
-655 DNPDYVTER
+655 
-664 YRDAQKVAE
+664 
-673 QIMDKYRSQKKLTAK
+673 DK
-688 DLVMPGNRTVNYQ
+688 
-701 LKNYE
+701 E
-706 KYIKEVDSSIN
+706 YIKERYDDAATVARRMMLRYSEKKELRVTDLEVPGN
-717 YSYSYPSK
+717 YTRNYELNKYSDYMKEVGNEVHYTFDYSNSHGTK

>member
-1 MRIKEIMRRSC
+1 MRVREIMRRSC
-12 AVTAVAALVAYHV
+12 AVTAMAALVMHHV
-25 GPAFNAGAAELTTRE
+25 GPMLNIRAAEPA
-40 GNVNAAKESKPDS
+40 NESGVTG
-53 ALQRQGKQEK
+53 QRTQQK
-63 GKKDYIVKFKTKTAM
+63 GKKDYIVKFKTKAEM

-97 KLEENKFAS
+97 KLEENKLVS
-106 LELSGSEAKQLETN
+106 LELSGKEAEQLETN

-155 KKNESDVEWNVRMIH
+155 KKNESKVEWNVQMIH

-176 KQQGAK
+176 KSNN

-188 LDSGVDWGNDINLAY
+188 LDSGVDWGNDIDLAY

-228 ASLIAASDN
+228 ASLIAAKDN

-289 EYSEALEKAVQD
+289 EYSETLEKAVQD
-301 ATDAGIL
+301 AADAGIL
-308 VIAAAGNT
+308 VVAAAGNT
-316 GSDGVQYPAAYDE
+316 GSEGVQYPAAYDE
-329 VMAVGAVDKNGSV
+329 VMAVGAVDKDGSV

-389 IMEKNPSASPAFV
+389 IMEKNLNASPEFV

-412 YGESKAYGSGLLDAE
+412 YGESDAYGSGLLDAE
-427 YALQQYD
+427 YALAQYD
-434 NYSKKYAEN
+434 NYSKNYTKIN
-443 DADAKNMVEVK
+443 TQNGVEVK
-454 ENKRKV
+454 VNKRKV
-460 ETFEDTGCVE
+460 ETFEDTGCVA
-470 GSWTQDDHE
+470 GSWTEGAHK
-479 KMVSAGY
+479 KMVEEEY
-486 YCVRAGT
+486 YCVRAGV
-493 RFPDLTGEKDFT
+493 RFSDLKEKQPTIDYEGKSWNLNLGSNT
-505 YDNVKYKYDLGIK
+505 SDDKYLFYGH
-518 KGDKDSRK
+518 K
-526 FAGMTKNPWWHG
+526 FNPCWHG
-538 YHAQN
+538 YYTTN
-543 YIKAVL
+543 YVKAVL
-549 YATYIADAIYKYNLV
+549 YATYIAEAVYKYNTIAR
-564 SKTESLFEYDNQIA
+564 TESSFEYEYAQR
-578 MESSIYELYN
+578 MQQSVEHLYDK
-588 NSQLGWKYILYYL
+588 SQEGWNYILYDL
-601 KENYSKAKKQSNSN
+601 KKNNSKAKKQSNSN

-621 IWGMAIHSATDT
+621 IWGMAIHSATDV
-633 YAHSAETRSGTIKHN
+633 YAHSTRTRSGDIIHPSTGIKN
-648 KGAYVDA
+648 GAD
-655 DNPDYVTER
+655 
-664 YRDAQKVAE
+664 
-673 QIMDKYRSQKKLTAK
+673 DK
-688 DLVMPGNRTVNYQ
+688 
-701 LKNYE
+701 E
-706 KYIKEVDSSIN
+706 YIKERYDDAATVARRMMLRYSEKKELRVTDLEVPGN
-717 YSYSYPSK
+717 YTRNYELNKYSDYMKEVGNEVHYTFDYSNSHGTK

>member
-1 MRIKEIMRRSC
+1 MRVREIMRRSC
-12 AVTAVAALVAYHV
+12 AVTAMAALVAHHV
-25 GPAFNAGAAELTTRE
+25 GPIYSIRAAEPA
-40 GNVNAAKESKPDS
+40 NESGVTE
-53 ALQRQGKQEK
+53 QRTQQK

-84 YEESTEINQNGED
+84 YEESAEINQNGED
-97 KLEENKFAS
+97 KLEENKLVS
-106 LELSGSEAKQLETN
+106 LELSGKEAEQLETN

-155 KKNESDVEWNVRMIH
+155 KKNESKVEWNVQMIH

-176 KQQGAK
+176 KSNN

-188 LDSGVDWGNDINLAY
+188 LDSGVDWGNDIDLAY

-228 ASLIAASDN
+228 ASLIAAKDN

-301 ATDAGIL
+301 AADAGIL
-308 VIAAAGNT
+308 VVAAAGNT
-316 GSDGVQYPAAYDE
+316 GSEGVQYPAAYDE
-329 VMAVGAVDKNGSV
+329 VMAVGAVDKDGSV

-389 IMEKNPSASPAFV
+389 IMEKNLNASPEFV

-412 YGESKAYGSGLLDAE
+412 YGESDAYGSGLLDAE
-427 YALQQYD
+427 YALAQYD
-434 NYSKKYAEN
+434 NYSKNHTKIN
-443 DADAKNMVEVK
+443 TQNGVEVK
-454 ENKRKV
+454 ANKRKV

-470 GSWTQDDHE
+470 GSWTEGAHK
-479 KMVSAGY
+479 KMLEEEY
-486 YCVRAGT
+486 YCVRAGV
-493 RFPDLTGEKDFT
+493 RFPDLKEKQPTIDYEGKSWNLNLGSNT
-505 YDNVKYKYDLGIK
+505 SDDKYLFYGH
-518 KGDKDSRK
+518 K
-526 FAGMTKNPWWHG
+526 FNPCWHG
-538 YHAQN
+538 YYTTN
-543 YIKAVL
+543 YVKAVL
-549 YATYIADAIYKYNLV
+549 YATYIAEAVYKYNTIAR
-564 SKTESLFEYDNQIA
+564 TESSFEYEYAQR
-578 MESSIYELYN
+578 MQQSVEHLYDK
-588 NSQLGWKYILYYL
+588 SQEGWNYILYDL
-601 KENYSKAKKQSNSN
+601 KKNNSKAKKQSNSN

-621 IWGMAIHSATDT
+621 IWGMAIHSATDV
-633 YAHSAETRSGTIKHN
+633 YAHSTRTRSGDIIHPSTGIKN
-648 KGAYVDA
+648 GAD
-655 DNPDYVTER
+655 
-664 YRDAQKVAE
+664 
-673 QIMDKYRSQKKLTAK
+673 DK
-688 DLVMPGNRTVNYQ
+688 
-701 LKNYE
+701 E
-706 KYIKEVDSSIN
+706 YIKERYDDAATVARRMMLRYSEKKELRVTDLEVPGN
-717 YSYSYPSK
+717 YTRNYELNKYSDYMKEVGNEVHYTFDYSNSHGTK

>member
-1 MRIKEIMRRSC
+1 MRVREIMRRSC
-12 AVTAVAALVAYHV
+12 AVTAMAALVMHHV
-25 GPAFNAGAAELTTRE
+25 GPMLNIRAAEPA
-40 GNVNAAKESKPDS
+40 NESGVTG
-53 ALQRQGKQEK
+53 QRTQQK
-63 GKKDYIVKFKTKTAM
+63 GKKDFIVKFKTKAEM

-97 KLEENKFAS
+97 KLEENKLVS
-106 LELSGSEAKQLETN
+106 LELSGKEAEQLETN

-155 KKNESDVEWNVRMIH
+155 KKNESKVEWNVQMIH

-176 KQQGAK
+176 KSNN

-188 LDSGVDWGNDINLAY
+188 LDSGVDWGNDIDLAY

-228 ASLIAASDN
+228 ASLIAAKDN

-289 EYSEALEKAVQD
+289 EYSETLEKAVQD
-301 ATDAGIL
+301 AADAGIL
-308 VIAAAGNT
+308 VVAAAGNT
-316 GSDGVQYPAAYDE
+316 GSEGVQYPAAYDE
-329 VMAVGAVDKNGSV
+329 VMAVGAVDKDGSV

-389 IMEKNPSASPAFV
+389 IMEKNLNASPEFV

-412 YGESKAYGSGLLDAE
+412 YGESDAYGSGLLDAE
-427 YALQQYD
+427 YALAQYD
-434 NYSKKYAEN
+434 NYSKNYTKIN
-443 DADAKNMVEVK
+443 TQNGVEVK
-454 ENKRKV
+454 VNKRKV
-460 ETFEDTGCVE
+460 ETFEDTGCVA
-470 GSWTQDDHE
+470 GSWTEGAHK
-479 KMVSAGY
+479 KMVEEEY
-486 YCVRAGT
+486 YCVRAGV
-493 RFPDLTGEKDFT
+493 RFPDLKEKQPTIDYEGKSWNLNLGSNT
-505 YDNVKYKYDLGIK
+505 SDDKYLFYGH
-518 KGDKDSRK
+518 K
-526 FAGMTKNPWWHG
+526 FNPCWHG
-538 YHAQN
+538 YYTTN
-543 YIKAVL
+543 YVKAVL
-549 YATYIADAIYKYNLV
+549 YATYIAEAVYKYNTIAR
-564 SKTESLFEYDNQIA
+564 TESSFEYEYAQR
-578 MESSIYELYN
+578 MQQSVEHLYDK
-588 NSQLGWKYILYYL
+588 SQEGWNYILYDL
-601 KENYSKAKKQSNSN
+601 KKNNSKAKKQSNSN

-621 IWGMAIHSATDT
+621 IWGMAIHSATDV
-633 YAHSAETRSGTIKHN
+633 YAHSTRTRSGDIIHPSTGIKN
-648 KGAYVDA
+648 GAD
-655 DNPDYVTER
+655 
-664 YRDAQKVAE
+664 
-673 QIMDKYRSQKKLTAK
+673 DK
-688 DLVMPGNRTVNYQ
+688 
-701 LKNYE
+701 E
-706 KYIKEVDSSIN
+706 YIKERYDDAATVARRMMLRYSEKKELRVTDLEVPGN
-717 YSYSYPSK
+717 YTRNYELNKYSDYMKEVGNEVHYTFDYSNSHGTK

>member
-1 MRIKEIMRRSC
+1 MRVREIMRRSC
-12 AVTAVAALVAYHV
+12 AVTAMAALVMHHV
-25 GPAFNAGAAELTTRE
+25 GPMLNIRAAEPA
-40 GNVNAAKESKPDS
+40 NESGVTG
-53 ALQRQGKQEK
+53 QRTQQK

-84 YEESTEINQNGED
+84 YEESAEINQNGED
-97 KLEENKFAS
+97 KLEENKLVS
-106 LELSGSEAKQLETN
+106 LELSGKEAEQLETN
-120 QNVEFVEEDKE
+120 QNVEFVEEDKK

-155 KKNESDVEWNVRMIH
+155 KKNESKVEWNVQMIH

-176 KQQGAK
+176 KSNN

-188 LDSGVDWGNDINLAY
+188 LDSGVDWGNDIDLAY

-228 ASLIAASDN
+228 ASLIAAKDN

-329 VMAVGAVDKNGSV
+329 VMAVGAVDKDGSV

-389 IMEKNPSASPAFV
+389 IMEKNLNASPEFV

-412 YGESKAYGSGLLDAE
+412 YGESDAYGSGLLDAE
-427 YALQQYD
+427 YALAQYD
-434 NYSKKYAEN
+434 NYSKNYTKIN
-443 DADAKNMVEVK
+443 TQNGVEVK
-454 ENKRKV
+454 ANKRKV

-470 GSWTQDDHE
+470 GSWSKDDHE
-479 KMVSAGY
+479 NTVSEAY
-486 YCVRAGT
+486 FCVRAGA
-493 RFPDLTGEKDFT
+493 RFPDLSGKKNFT
-505 YDNVKYKYDLGIK
+505 YKAKTYTYDLGNNDS
-518 KGDKDSRK
+518 GKDTRI

-538 YHAQN
+538 YYECN
-543 YIKAVL
+543 YIKAAI
-549 YATYIADAIYKYNLV
+549 YATRLGDAYKSQGDCRKASNSIGFVQASDMQKSIL
-564 SKTESLFEYDNQIA
+564 KLEDN
-578 MESSIYELYN
+578 SN
-588 NSQLGWKYILYYL
+588 KGWKYVLSYMKNL
-601 KENYSKAKKQSNSN
+601 GCSKNNAKAQKQELTN

-621 IWGMAIHSATDT
+621 LWGMAIHTTTDS
-633 YAHSAETRSGTIKHN
+633 YAHSARDSYDALTHRQYKADDTEYIKSR
-648 KGAYVDA
+648 YYDA
-655 DNPDYVTER
+655 MD
-664 YRDAQKVAE
+664 VAK
-673 QIMDKYRSQKKLTAK
+673 QIMKKYKEGKSLIAQ
-688 DLVMPGNRTVNYQ
+688 DLVMPGYYTVG
-701 LKNYE
+701 YE
-706 KYIKEVDSSIN
+706 MINFEIYMCQIDRSITGYH
-717 YSYSYPSK
+717 YSFGTK

>member
-1 MRIKEIMRRSC
+1 MRVREIMRRSC
-12 AVTAVAALVAYHV
+12 AVTAMAALVMHHV
-25 GPAFNAGAAELTTRE
+25 GPMLNIRAAEPA
-40 GNVNAAKESKPDS
+40 NESGV
-53 ALQRQGKQEK
+53 AEQRTQQK
-63 GKKDYIVKFKTKTAM
+63 GKKDYIVKFKTKAAM

-97 KLEENKFAS
+97 KLEENKLVS
-106 LELSGSEAKQLETN
+106 LELSGKEAEQLETN

-155 KKNESDVEWNVRMIH
+155 KKNESKVEWNVQMIH

-176 KQQGAK
+176 KSNN

-188 LDSGVDWGNDINLAY
+188 LDSGVDWGNDIDLAY

-228 ASLIAASDN
+228 ASLIAAKDN

-289 EYSEALEKAVQD
+289 EYSETLEKAVQD
-301 ATDAGIL
+301 AADAGIL
-308 VIAAAGNT
+308 VVAAAGNT
-316 GSDGVQYPAAYDE
+316 GSEGVQYPAAYDE
-329 VMAVGAVDKNGSV
+329 VMAVGAVDKDGSV

-389 IMEKNPSASPAFV
+389 IMEKNLNASPEFV

-412 YGESKAYGSGLLDAE
+412 YGESDAYGSGLLDAE
-427 YALQQYD
+427 YALAQYD
-434 NYSKKYAEN
+434 NYSKNYTKIN
-443 DADAKNMVEVK
+443 TQNGVEVK
-454 ENKRKV
+454 ANKRKV

-470 GSWTQDDHE
+470 GSWTEGAHK
-479 KMVSAGY
+479 KMVEEEY
-486 YCVRAGT
+486 YCVRAGV
-493 RFPDLTGEKDFT
+493 RFPDLKEKQPTIDYEGKSWNLNLGSNT
-505 YDNVKYKYDLGIK
+505 SDDKYLFYGH
-518 KGDKDSRK
+518 K
-526 FAGMTKNPWWHG
+526 FNPCWHG
-538 YHAQN
+538 YYTTN
-543 YIKAVL
+543 YVKAVL
-549 YATYIADAIYKYNLV
+549 YATYIAEAVYKYNTIAR
-564 SKTESLFEYDNQIA
+564 TESSFEYEYAQR
-578 MESSIYELYN
+578 MQQSVEHLYDK
-588 NSQLGWKYILYYL
+588 SQEGWNYILYDL
-601 KENYSKAKKQSNSN
+601 KKNNSKAKKQSNSN

-621 IWGMAIHSATDT
+621 IWGMAIHSATDV
-633 YAHSAETRSGTIKHN
+633 YAHSTRTRSGDIIHPSTGIKN
-648 KGAYVDA
+648 GAD
-655 DNPDYVTER
+655 
-664 YRDAQKVAE
+664 
-673 QIMDKYRSQKKLTAK
+673 DK
-688 DLVMPGNRTVNYQ
+688 
-701 LKNYE
+701 E
-706 KYIKEVDSSIN
+706 YIKERYDDAATVARRMMLRYSEKKELRVTDLEVPGN
-717 YSYSYPSK
+717 YTRNYELNKYSDYMKEVGNEVHYTFDYSNSHGTK

>member
-1 MRIKEIMRRSC
+1 MRVREIMRRSC
-12 AVTAVAALVAYHV
+12 AVTAMAALVMHHV
-25 GPAFNAGAAELTTRE
+25 GPMLNIRAAEPA
-40 GNVNAAKESKPDS
+40 NESGVTG
-53 ALQRQGKQEK
+53 QRTQQK

-84 YEESTEINQNGED
+84 YEESAEINQNGED
-97 KLEENKFAS
+97 KLEENKLVS
-106 LELSGSEAKQLETN
+106 LELSGKEAEQLETN

-155 KKNESDVEWNVRMIH
+155 KKNESKVEWNVQMIH

-176 KQQGAK
+176 KSNN

-188 LDSGVDWGNDINLAY
+188 LDSGVDWGNDIDLAY

-228 ASLIAASDN
+228 ASLIAAKDN

-289 EYSEALEKAVQD
+289 EYSETLEKAVQD
-301 ATDAGIL
+301 AADAGIL
-308 VIAAAGNT
+308 VVAAAGNT
-316 GSDGVQYPAAYDE
+316 GSEGVQYPAAYDE
-329 VMAVGAVDKNGSV
+329 VMAVGAVDKDGSV

-389 IMEKNPSASPAFV
+389 IMEKNLNASPEFV

-412 YGESKAYGSGLLDAE
+412 YGESDAYGSGLLDAE
-427 YALQQYD
+427 YALAQYD
-434 NYSKKYAEN
+434 NYSKNYTKIN
-443 DADAKNMVEVK
+443 TQNGVEVK
-454 ENKRKV
+454 VNKRKV
-460 ETFEDTGCVE
+460 ETFEDTGCVA
-470 GSWTQDDHE
+470 GSWTEGAHK
-479 KMVSAGY
+479 KMVEEEY
-486 YCVRAGT
+486 YCVRAGV
-493 RFPDLTGEKDFT
+493 RFPDLKEKQPTIDYEGKSWNLNLGSNT
-505 YDNVKYKYDLGIK
+505 SDDKYLFYGH
-518 KGDKDSRK
+518 K
-526 FAGMTKNPWWHG
+526 FNPCWHG
-538 YHAQN
+538 YYTTN
-543 YIKAVL
+543 YVKAVL
-549 YATYIADAIYKYNLV
+549 YATYIAEAVYKYNTIAR
-564 SKTESLFEYDNQIA
+564 TESSFEYEYAQR
-578 MESSIYELYN
+578 MQQSVEYLYDK
-588 NSQLGWKYILYYL
+588 SQEGWNYILYDL
-601 KENYSKAKKQSNSN
+601 KKNNSKAKKQSNSN

-621 IWGMAIHSATDT
+621 IWGMAIHSATDV
-633 YAHSAETRSGTIKHN
+633 YAHSTRTRSGDIIHPSTGIKN
-648 KGAYVDA
+648 GAD
-655 DNPDYVTER
+655 
-664 YRDAQKVAE
+664 
-673 QIMDKYRSQKKLTAK
+673 DK
-688 DLVMPGNRTVNYQ
+688 
-701 LKNYE
+701 E
-706 KYIKEVDSSIN
+706 YIKERYDDAATVARRMMLRYSEKKELRVTDLEVPGN
-717 YSYSYPSK
+717 YTRNYELNKYSDYMKEVGNEVHYTFDYSNSHGTK

>member
-1 MRIKEIMRRSC
+1 MRVREIMRRSC
-12 AVTAVAALVAYHV
+12 AVTAMAALVAHHV
-25 GPAFNAGAAELTTRE
+25 GPIYSIRAAEPA
-40 GNVNAAKESKPDS
+40 NESGVTE
-53 ALQRQGKQEK
+53 QRTQQK

-84 YEESTEINQNGED
+84 YEESAEINQNGED
-97 KLEENKFAS
+97 KLEENKLVS
-106 LELSGSEAKQLETN
+106 LELSGKEAEQLETN

-149 KVEKRH
+149 KAEKRH
-155 KKNESDVEWNVRMIH
+155 KKNESKVEWNVQMIH

-176 KQQGAK
+176 KSNN

-188 LDSGVDWGNDINLAY
+188 LDSGVDWGNDIDLAY

-228 ASLIAASDN
+228 ASLIAAKDN

-301 ATDAGIL
+301 AADAGIL
-308 VIAAAGNT
+308 VVAAAGNT
-316 GSDGVQYPAAYDE
+316 GSEGVQYPAAYDE
-329 VMAVGAVDKNGSV
+329 VMAVGAVDKDGSV

-389 IMEKNPSASPAFV
+389 IMEKNLNASPEFV

-412 YGESKAYGSGLLDAE
+412 YGESDAYGSGLLDAE
-427 YALQQYD
+427 YALAQYD
-434 NYSKKYAEN
+434 NYSKNHTKIN
-443 DADAKNMVEVK
+443 TQNGVEVK
-454 ENKRKV
+454 ANKRKV

-470 GSWTQDDHE
+470 GSWTEGAHK
-479 KMVSAGY
+479 KMVEEEY
-486 YCVRAGT
+486 YCVRAGV
-493 RFPDLTGEKDFT
+493 RFPDLKEKQPTIDYEGKSWNLNLGSNT
-505 YDNVKYKYDLGIK
+505 SDDKYLFYGH
-518 KGDKDSRK
+518 K
-526 FAGMTKNPWWHG
+526 FNPCWHG
-538 YHAQN
+538 YYTTN
-543 YIKAVL
+543 YVKAVL
-549 YATYIADAIYKYNLV
+549 YATYIAEAVYKYNTIAR
-564 SKTESLFEYDNQIA
+564 TESSFEYEYAQR
-578 MESSIYELYN
+578 MQQSVEHLYDK
-588 NSQLGWKYILYYL
+588 SQEGWNYILYDL
-601 KENYSKAKKQSNSN
+601 KKNNSKAKKQSNSN

-621 IWGMAIHSATDT
+621 IWGMAIHSATDV
-633 YAHSAETRSGTIKHN
+633 YAHSTRTRSGDIIHPSTGIKN
-648 KGAYVDA
+648 GAD
-655 DNPDYVTER
+655 
-664 YRDAQKVAE
+664 
-673 QIMDKYRSQKKLTAK
+673 DK
-688 DLVMPGNRTVNYQ
+688 
-701 LKNYE
+701 E
-706 KYIKEVDSSIN
+706 YIKERYDDAATVARRMMLRYSEKKELRVTDLEVPGN
-717 YSYSYPSK
+717 YTRNYELNKYSDYMKEVGNEVHYTFDYSNSHGTK

>member
-1 MRIKEIMRRSC
+1 MRVREIMRRSC
-12 AVTAVAALVAYHV
+12 AVTAMAALVMHHV
-25 GPAFNAGAAELTTRE
+25 GPMLNIRAAEPA
-40 GNVNAAKESKPDS
+40 NESGVTG
-53 ALQRQGKQEK
+53 QRTQQK

-84 YEESTEINQNGED
+84 YEESAEINQNGED
-97 KLEENKFAS
+97 KLEENKLVS
-106 LELSGSEAKQLETN
+106 LELSGKEAEQLETN

-155 KKNESDVEWNVRMIH
+155 KKNESKVEWNVQMIH

-176 KQQGAK
+176 KSNN

-188 LDSGVDWGNDINLAY
+188 LDSGVDWGNDIDLAY

-228 ASLIAASDN
+228 ASLIAAKDN

-289 EYSEALEKAVQD
+289 EYSETLEKAVQD
-301 ATDAGIL
+301 AADAGIL
-308 VIAAAGNT
+308 VVAAAGNT
-316 GSDGVQYPAAYDE
+316 GSEGVQYPAAYDE
-329 VMAVGAVDKNGSV
+329 VMAVGAVDKDGSV

-389 IMEKNPSASPAFV
+389 IMEKNLNASPEFV

-412 YGESKAYGSGLLDAE
+412 YGESDAYGSGLLDAE
-427 YALQQYD
+427 YALAQYD
-434 NYSKKYAEN
+434 NYSKNYTKIN
-443 DADAKNMVEVK
+443 TQNGVEVK
-454 ENKRKV
+454 ANKRKV

-479 KMVSAGY
+479 VVIDPQY
-486 YCVRAGT
+486 YNVRYGA
-493 RFPDLTGEKDFT
+493 RFPDTKR
-505 YDNVKYKYDLGIK
+505 YIAK
-518 KGDKDSRK
+518 KGDENTYIFKR
-526 FAGMTKNPWWHG
+526 MTINPWWHG
-538 YHAQN
+538 YYTTN
-543 YIKAVL
+543 YIEAVL
-549 YATYIADAIYKYNLV
+549 YISRVGDAIYKYGIGKYEKASALGYSDYKKV
-564 SKTESLFEYDNQIA
+564 KEDISKIDWDKEVGRVNERYKKSQKNTKGFQRA
-578 MESSIYELYN
+578 M
-588 NSQLGWKYILYYL
+588 
-601 KENYSKAKKQSNSN
+601 
-615 GFKRAV
+615 
-621 IWGMAIHSATDT
+621 IWGMAIHSAMDIFSHST
-633 YAHSAETRSGTIKHN
+633 YVNGSPILHTKDMQ
-648 KGAYVDA
+648 DA
-655 DNPDYVTER
+655 DRVKYLEER
-664 YRDAQKVAE
+664 YKDASVVAK
-673 QIMDKYRSQKKLTAK
+673 QIMKAYISKREL
-688 DLVMPGNRTVNYQ
+688 TVNDLILPYKAITYKI
-701 LKNYE
+701 KNLYE
-706 KYIKEVDSSIN
+706 YVLEASEESVAKKVQS
-717 YSYSYPSK
+717 YSYSGSSK

>member
-1 MRIKEIMRRSC
+1 MRVREIMRRSC
-12 AVTAVAALVAYHV
+12 AVTAMAALVAHHV
-25 GPAFNAGAAELTTRE
+25 GPIYNIRAAEPA
-40 GNVNAAKESKPDS
+40 NESGVTE
-53 ALQRQGKQEK
+53 QRTQQK

-84 YEESTEINQNGED
+84 YEESAEINQNGED
-97 KLEENKFAS
+97 KLEENKLVS
-106 LELSGSEAKQLETN
+106 LELSGKEAEQLETN

-155 KKNESDVEWNVRMIH
+155 KKNESKVEWNVQMIH

-176 KQQGAK
+176 KSND

-188 LDSGVDWGNDINLAY
+188 LDSGVDWGNDIDLAY

-228 ASLIAASDN
+228 ASLIAAKDN

-301 ATDAGIL
+301 AADAGIL
-308 VIAAAGNT
+308 VVAAAGNT
-316 GSDGVQYPAAYDE
+316 GSEGVQYPAAYDE
-329 VMAVGAVDKNGSV
+329 VMAVGAVDKDGSV

-389 IMEKNPSASPAFV
+389 IMEKNLNASPEFV

-412 YGESKAYGSGLLDAE
+412 YGESDAYGSGLLDAE
-427 YALQQYD
+427 YALAQYD
-434 NYSKKYAEN
+434 NYSKNHTKIN
-443 DADAKNMVEVK
+443 TQNGVEVK
-454 ENKRKV
+454 ANKRKV

-470 GSWTQDDHE
+470 GSWSQDRHENMVTQ
-479 KMVSAGY
+479 GY
-486 YCVRAGT
+486 FNVRYGA
-493 RFPDLTGEKDFT
+493 RFPDTSR
-505 YDNVKYKYDLGIK
+505 Y
-518 KGDKDSRK
+518 GDYEHRV
-526 FAGMTKNPWWHG
+526 FARMTLNPWWHG
-538 YHAQN
+538 YLETN
-543 YIKAVL
+543 YIKA
-549 YATYIADAIYKYNLV
+549 AIYETRVGEAIGSLPVGKWCTADTDYYWQADEILSDLNEIKW
-564 SKTESLFEYDNQIA
+564 STELDRMKS
-578 MESSIYELYN
+578 
-588 NSQLGWKYILYYL
+588 
-601 KENYSKAKKQSNSN
+601 ENKGNEKAQKQKDTA
-615 GFKRAV
+615 GFRRAF
-621 IWGMAIHSATDT
+621 IWGMAIHSATDI
-633 YAHSAETRSGTIKHN
+633 YAHSVWYNGNRITHTPQANGIK
-648 KGAYVDA
+648 KADDPEICRPRYEDAYD
-655 DNPDYVTER
+655 
-664 YRDAQKVAE
+664 VAGK
-673 QIMDKYRSQKKLTAK
+673 IMDKYTKSGSVTVSDLLPDNAPTEYKLYN
-688 DLVMPGNRTVNYQ
+688 L
-701 LKNYE
+701 
-706 KYIKEVDSSIN
+706 
-717 YSYSYPSK
+717 YSYVKEAEGKNMASVVQGYSYKNSTK

>member
-1 MRIKEIMRRSC
+1 MRVREIMRRSC
-12 AVTAVAALVAYHV
+12 MAALVMHHV
-25 GPAFNAGAAELTTRE
+25 GPMLNIRAAEPA
-40 GNVNAAKESKPDS
+40 NESGVTG
-53 ALQRQGKQEK
+53 QRTQQK

-84 YEESTEINQNGED
+84 YEESAEINQNGED
-97 KLEENKFAS
+97 KLEENKLVS
-106 LELSGSEAKQLETN
+106 LELSGKEAEQLETN

-155 KKNESDVEWNVRMIH
+155 KKNESKVEWNVQMIH

-176 KQQGAK
+176 KSNN

-188 LDSGVDWGNDINLAY
+188 LDSGVDWGNDIDLAY

-228 ASLIAASDN
+228 ASLIAAKDN

-289 EYSEALEKAVQD
+289 EYSETLEKAVQD
-301 ATDAGIL
+301 AADAGIL
-308 VIAAAGNT
+308 VVAAAGNT
-316 GSDGVQYPAAYDE
+316 GSEGVQYPAAYDE
-329 VMAVGAVDKNGSV
+329 VMAVGAVDKDGSV

-389 IMEKNPSASPAFV
+389 IMEKNLNASPEFV

-412 YGESKAYGSGLLDAE
+412 YGESDAYGSGLLDAE
-427 YALQQYD
+427 YALAQYD
-434 NYSKKYAEN
+434 NYSKNYTKIN
-443 DADAKNMVEVK
+443 TQNGVEVK
-454 ENKRKV
+454 VNKRKV
-460 ETFEDTGCVE
+460 ETFEDTGCVA
-470 GSWTQDDHE
+470 GSWTEGAHK
-479 KMVSAGY
+479 KMVEEEY
-486 YCVRAGT
+486 YCVRAGV
-493 RFPDLTGEKDFT
+493 RFPDLKEKQPTIDYEGKSWNLNLGSNT
-505 YDNVKYKYDLGIK
+505 SDDKYLFYGH
-518 KGDKDSRK
+518 K
-526 FAGMTKNPWWHG
+526 FNPCWHG
-538 YHAQN
+538 YYTTN
-543 YIKAVL
+543 YVKAVL
-549 YATYIADAIYKYNLV
+549 YATYIAEAVYKYNTIAR
-564 SKTESLFEYDNQIA
+564 TESSFEYEYAQR
-578 MESSIYELYN
+578 MQQSVEHLYDK
-588 NSQLGWKYILYYL
+588 SQEGWNYILYDL
-601 KENYSKAKKQSNSN
+601 KKNNSKAKKQSNSN

-621 IWGMAIHSATDT
+621 IWGMAIHSATDV
-633 YAHSAETRSGTIKHN
+633 YAHSTRTRSGDIIHPSTGIKN
-648 KGAYVDA
+648 GAD
-655 DNPDYVTER
+655 
-664 YRDAQKVAE
+664 
-673 QIMDKYRSQKKLTAK
+673 DK
-688 DLVMPGNRTVNYQ
+688 
-701 LKNYE
+701 E
-706 KYIKEVDSSIN
+706 YIKERYDDAATVARRMMLRYSEKKELRVTDLEVPGN
-717 YSYSYPSK
+717 YTRNYELNKYSDYMKEVGNEVHYTFDYSNSHGTK

>member
-1 MRIKEIMRRSC
+1 MRVREIMRRSC
-12 AVTAVAALVAYHV
+12 AVTAMAALVMHHV
-25 GPAFNAGAAELTTRE
+25 GPMLNIRAAEPA
-40 GNVNAAKESKPDS
+40 NESGVTG
-53 ALQRQGKQEK
+53 QRTQQK

-78 KQSTKT
+78 EQSTTT

-97 KLEENKFAS
+97 KLEENKLVS
-106 LELSGSEAKQLETN
+106 LELSGKEAEQLETN

-155 KKNESDVEWNVRMIH
+155 KKNESKVEWNVQMIH

-176 KQQGAK
+176 KSNN

-188 LDSGVDWGNDINLAY
+188 LDSGVDWGNDIDLAY

-228 ASLIAASDN
+228 ASLIAAKDN

-289 EYSEALEKAVQD
+289 EYSETLEKAVQD
-301 ATDAGIL
+301 AADAGIL
-308 VIAAAGNT
+308 VVAAAGNT
-316 GSDGVQYPAAYDE
+316 GSEGVQYPAAYDE
-329 VMAVGAVDKNGSV
+329 VMAVGAVDKDGSV

-389 IMEKNPSASPAFV
+389 IMEKNLNASPEFV

-412 YGESKAYGSGLLDAE
+412 YGESDAYGSGLLDAE
-427 YALQQYD
+427 YALAQYD
-434 NYSKKYAEN
+434 NYSKNYTKIN
-443 DADAKNMVEVK
+443 TQNGVEVK
-454 ENKRKV
+454 VNKRKV
-460 ETFEDTGCVE
+460 ETFEDTGCVA
-470 GSWTQDDHE
+470 GSWTEGAHK
-479 KMVSAGY
+479 KMVEEEY
-486 YCVRAGT
+486 YCVRAGV
-493 RFPDLTGEKDFT
+493 RFPDLKEKQPTIDYEGKSWNLNLGSNT
-505 YDNVKYKYDLGIK
+505 SDDKYLFYGH
-518 KGDKDSRK
+518 K
-526 FAGMTKNPWWHG
+526 FNPCWHG
-538 YHAQN
+538 YYTTN
-543 YIKAVL
+543 YVKAVL
-549 YATYIADAIYKYNLV
+549 YATYIAEAVYKYNTIAR
-564 SKTESLFEYDNQIA
+564 TESSFEYEYAQR
-578 MESSIYELYN
+578 MQQSVEHLYDK
-588 NSQLGWKYILYYL
+588 SQEGWNYILYDL
-601 KENYSKAKKQSNSN
+601 KKNNSKAKKQSNSN

-621 IWGMAIHSATDT
+621 IWGMAIHSATDV
-633 YAHSAETRSGTIKHN
+633 YAHSTRTRSGDIIHPSTGIKN
-648 KGAYVDA
+648 GAD
-655 DNPDYVTER
+655 
-664 YRDAQKVAE
+664 
-673 QIMDKYRSQKKLTAK
+673 DK
-688 DLVMPGNRTVNYQ
+688 
-701 LKNYE
+701 E
-706 KYIKEVDSSIN
+706 YIKERYDDAATVARRMMLRYSEKKELRVTDLEVPGN
-717 YSYSYPSK
+717 YTRNYELNKYSDYMKEVGNEVHYTFDYSNSHGTK

>member
-1 MRIKEIMRRSC
+1 MRVREIMRRSC
-12 AVTAVAALVAYHV
+12 AVTATAALVMHHV
-25 GPAFNAGAAELTTRE
+25 GPMLNIRAAEPA
-40 GNVNAAKESKPDS
+40 NESGVTG
-53 ALQRQGKQEK
+53 QRTQQK
-63 GKKDYIVKFKTKTAM
+63 GKKDYIVKFKTKAEM

-97 KLEENKFAS
+97 KLEENKLVS
-106 LELSGSEAKQLETN
+106 LELSGKEAEQLETN

-155 KKNESDVEWNVRMIH
+155 KKNESKVEWNVQMIH

-176 KQQGAK
+176 KSNN

-188 LDSGVDWGNDINLAY
+188 LDSGVDWGNDIDLAY

-228 ASLIAASDN
+228 ASLIAAKDN

-289 EYSEALEKAVQD
+289 EYSETLEKAVQD
-301 ATDAGIL
+301 AADAGIL
-308 VIAAAGNT
+308 VVAAAGNT
-316 GSDGVQYPAAYDE
+316 GSEGVQYPAAYDE
-329 VMAVGAVDKNGSV
+329 VMAVGAVDKDGSV

-389 IMEKNPSASPAFV
+389 IMEKNLNASPEFV

-412 YGESKAYGSGLLDAE
+412 YGESDAYGSGLLDAE
-427 YALQQYD
+427 YALAQYD
-434 NYSKKYAEN
+434 NYSKNYTKIN
-443 DADAKNMVEVK
+443 TQNGVEVK
-454 ENKRKV
+454 VNKRKV
-460 ETFEDTGCVE
+460 ETFEDTGCVA
-470 GSWTQDDHE
+470 GSWTEGAHK
-479 KMVSAGY
+479 KMVEEEY
-486 YCVRAGT
+486 YCVRAGV
-493 RFPDLTGEKDFT
+493 RFPDLKEKQPTIDYEGKSWNLNLGSNT
-505 YDNVKYKYDLGIK
+505 SDDKYLFYGH
-518 KGDKDSRK
+518 K
-526 FAGMTKNPWWHG
+526 FNPCWHG
-538 YHAQN
+538 YYTTN
-543 YIKAVL
+543 YVKAVL
-549 YATYIADAIYKYNLV
+549 YATYIAEAVYKYNTIAR
-564 SKTESLFEYDNQIA
+564 TESSFEYEYAQR
-578 MESSIYELYN
+578 MQQSVEHLYDK
-588 NSQLGWKYILYYL
+588 SQEGWNYILYDL
-601 KENYSKAKKQSNSN
+601 KKNNSKAKKQSNSN

-621 IWGMAIHSATDT
+621 IWGMAIHSATDV
-633 YAHSAETRSGTIKHN
+633 YAHSTRTRSGDIIHPSTGIKN
-648 KGAYVDA
+648 GAD
-655 DNPDYVTER
+655 
-664 YRDAQKVAE
+664 
-673 QIMDKYRSQKKLTAK
+673 DK
-688 DLVMPGNRTVNYQ
+688 
-701 LKNYE
+701 E
-706 KYIKEVDSSIN
+706 YIKERYDDAATVARRMMLRYSEKKELRVTDLEVPGN
-717 YSYSYPSK
+717 YTRNYELNKYSDYMKEVGNEVHYTFDYSNSHGTK

>member
-1 MRIKEIMRRSC
+1 MRVREIMRRSC
-12 AVTAVAALVAYHV
+12 AVTAMAALVMHHV
-25 GPAFNAGAAELTTRE
+25 GPMLNIRAAEPA
-40 GNVNAAKESKPDS
+40 NESGVTG
-53 ALQRQGKQEK
+53 QRTQQK
-63 GKKDYIVKFKTKTAM
+63 GKKDYIVKFKTKAEM

-97 KLEENKFAS
+97 KLEENKLVS
-106 LELSGSEAKQLETN
+106 LELSGKEAEQLETN

-155 KKNESDVEWNVRMIH
+155 KKNESKVEWNVQMIH

-176 KQQGAK
+176 KSNN

-188 LDSGVDWGNDINLAY
+188 LDSGVDWGNDIDLAY

-228 ASLIAASDN
+228 ASLIAAKDN

-289 EYSEALEKAVQD
+289 EYSETLEKAVQD
-301 ATDAGIL
+301 AADAGIL
-308 VIAAAGNT
+308 VVAAAGNT
-316 GSDGVQYPAAYDE
+316 GSEGVQYPAAYDE
-329 VMAVGAVDKNGSV
+329 VMAVGAVDKDGSV

-389 IMEKNPSASPAFV
+389 IMEKNLNASPEFV

-412 YGESKAYGSGLLDAE
+412 YGESDAYGSGLLDAE
-427 YALQQYD
+427 YALAQYD
-434 NYSKKYAEN
+434 NYSKNYTKIN
-443 DADAKNMVEVK
+443 TQNGVEVK
-454 ENKRKV
+454 VNKRKV
-460 ETFEDTGCVE
+460 ETFEDTGCVA
-470 GSWTQDDHE
+470 GSWTEGAHK
-479 KMVSAGY
+479 KMVEEEY
-486 YCVRAGT
+486 YCVRAGV
-493 RFPDLTGEKDFT
+493 RFPDLKEKQPTIDYEGKSWNLNLGSNT
-505 YDNVKYKYDLGIK
+505 SDDKYLFYGH
-518 KGDKDSRK
+518 K
-526 FAGMTKNPWWHG
+526 FNPCWHG
-538 YHAQN
+538 YYTTN
-543 YIKAVL
+543 YVKAVL
-549 YATYIADAIYKYNLV
+549 YATYIAEAVYKYNTIAR
-564 SKTESLFEYDNQIA
+564 TESSFEYEYAQR
-578 MESSIYELYN
+578 MQQSVEHLYDK
-588 NSQLGWKYILYYL
+588 SQEGWNYILYDL
-601 KENYSKAKKQSNSN
+601 KKNNSKAKKQSNSN

-621 IWGMAIHSATDT
+621 IWGMAIHSATDV
-633 YAHSAETRSGTIKHN
+633 YAHSTRTRSGDIINPSTCIKN
-648 KGAYVDA
+648 GAD
-655 DNPDYVTER
+655 
-664 YRDAQKVAE
+664 
-673 QIMDKYRSQKKLTAK
+673 DK
-688 DLVMPGNRTVNYQ
+688 
-701 LKNYE
+701 E
-706 KYIKEVDSSIN
+706 YIKERYDDAATVARRMMLRYSEKKELRVTDIEVPGN
-717 YSYSYPSK
+717 YTRNYELNKYSDYMKEVGNEVHYTFDYSNSHGTK